1 MTQFY
6 SVPSAAVPFVPE
18 SGGRGARGP
27 GLTRGAEASVG
38 RADHTDRHRRRAH
51 AAGAAVLAALAGERT
66 CPADDDR
73 LMTVDEVIG
82 ELGVSRA
89 AFYRWRRQG
98 SGPAT
103 VRLPG
108 GGLRIR
114 RSDLQTWL
122 RRRLDHAQEE
132 DGR

>member
-1 MTQFY
+1 MIQ
-6 SVPSAAVPFVPE
+6 SHSAPSLAVPLVL
-18 SGGRGARGP
+18 GGGSALAAP
-27 GLTRGAEASVG
+27 GTHLTPGAEASVG

-51 AAGAAVLAALAGERT
+51 AAGAAALAPAGEDTR
-66 CPADDDR
+66 PADDDR
-73 LMTVDEVIG
+73 LLTVDEVIG

-98 SGPAT
+98 RGPAT

-114 RSDLQTWL
+114 RAALKAWL
-122 RRRLDHAQEE
+122 RRREDTAQEE
-132 DGR
+132 HGL